1 MRKTVIALAFAA
13 ISFASCNQKTVTTEE
28 ITNEVEQQAE
38 TAKTEE
44 VAKDTTVFAERAL
57 KQEFVG
63 LDGKFINLEQI
74 LAQYKDKVVLIDV
87 WAAWCPDC
95 IKAVPTMQ
103 EIKKEFTSVVFLN
116 LSLDKTQDSWKE
128 AIKKHEIEGEHYFS
142 MEGKGMKGDFGKAL
156 DLNWIPRYI
165 VVGKDGKIALYN
177 ATEKNFEEIK
187 ELLNK
192 IQ

>member
-1 MRKTVIALAFAA
+1 MKKTVFALAFAA

-28 ITNEVEQQAE
+28 ITNEVEQQTE
-38 TAKTEE
+38 TAKTEDE
-44 VAKDTTVFAERAL
+44 TKDTTVFAERAL

-63 LDGKFINLEQI
+63 LDGKLINLEQI
-74 LAQYKDKVVLIDV
+74 LAQYKDKAVLIDV

-103 EIKKEFTSVVFLN
+103 EIKKEFTNVVFLN

-128 AIKKHEIEGEHYFS
+128 AIKKYEIEGENYYS
-142 MEGKGMKGDFGKAL
+142 MEGKGMKGDFGKSL

-187 ELLNK
+187 DLLNK